1 MDTTQQIR
9 VLVVDDHPVV
19 REGIKAIL
27 SLESD
32 FLVVGEAATGAEAM
46 QMYRS
51 TRPTVIVFDLLLPDV
66 KGSEVIQKI
75 CAESSN
81 TQVIVLTTITGD
93 EEIYRALEAG
103 ARGYLFKDS
112 ARKDL
117 VGAIRTVVAGRRYIP
132 PPVGALLAEN
142 LPRSGLSAREIQVLE
157 LVATGMRNKEVA
169 YQLEV
174 TEATVNSHVKHIL
187 EKLNASDR
195 TEAVVT
201 ALRRGFLRI

>member
-1 MDTTQQIR
+1 METTLQIR

-19 REGIKAIL
+19 REGIRAIL
-27 SLESD
+27 SLEPD
-32 FLVVGEAATGAEAM
+32 FVVVGEAANGAEAM
-46 QMYRS
+46 QMYRA
-51 TRPTVIVFDLLLPDV
+51 TRPAIIVFDLLLPDA
-66 KGSEVIQKI
+66 KGSEVIKTI
-75 CAESSN
+75 CDESSD
-81 TQVIVLTTITGD
+81 TQVIVLTTISGD
-93 EEIYRALEAG
+93 EDIYRALEAG

-132 PPVGALLAEN
+132 PAVGALLAEN

-169 YQLEV
+169 YQLDI

-187 EKLNASDR
+187 EKLSASDR
-195 TEAVVT
+195 TEAVVK